1 MNFHNPAQSYFR
13 PMVNTR
19 FRQQL
24 RKQKVFFL
32 PGDKELWLSVGKIL
46 LVLCPLVLAVNLWL
60 ASSFNNL
67 EASVQAVE
75 SVRHELMDNQINLRA
90 KRAQL
95 FSPERVQ
102 MIAAEKLSLHVPGKE
117 QVKFF

>member
-1 MNFHNPAQSYFR
+1 
-13 PMVNTR
+13 
-19 FRQQL
+19 
-24 RKQKVFFL
+24 L
-32 PGDKELWLSVGKIL
+32 PGDRELWLSVGKIL
-46 LVLCPLVLAVNLWL
+46 LVLCPMVLAVNLWL